1 MNYLLIFILIQIII
15 LIWIQRCGNTT
26 NEPSLNDISQY
37 KVHKKKEQDIEDQ
50 YNIKSYDV
58 INTNVIVHNKFKKE
72 LTDLKKYKHL
82 KDQDALLKEQQLR
95 NLKNKKIKRNAQLLH
110 IKEFKEKIEL
120 LKASIVSLKLSL
132 KIELKNILEDYHRQ
146 VINKN
151 DIKTIINQL
160 KIQLQENEK
169 LYMNEDI
176 SGTTISE
183 DAKQSELEL
192 RHSYNKLI
200 NIKSNLINKK
210 INLYQNIIS

>member
-15 LIWIQRCGNTT
+15 LIWIQRCCTTT
-26 NEPSLNDISQY
+26 NEPSLDDISQY

-72 LTDLKKYKHL
+72 LTDLKKYKYL
-82 KDQDALLKEQQLR
+82 KDQDALIKEKQLQ

-120 LKASIVSLKLSL
+120 LKASIVSLKFSL

-151 DIKTIINQL
+151 DINIIINKLQR
-160 KIQLQENEK
+160 QLQENEK

-176 SGTTISE
+176 DGTILSE
-183 DAKQSELEL
+183 DARQSELEL

-200 NIKSNLINKK
+200 NIKSNIINKK